1 MYINFKKIVLFF
13 SNKIMEVTNLLSEQ
27 NSNLQNINPLQLKK
41 SQLETRNLELKEENK
56 RLNIKLEELKK
67 NVLEL
72 KQHVDSVIYNQLEL
86 KSSKIKDLKLQIDI
100 SKNKI
105 YELNK
110 QLDNYDTIYNTQKTI
125 RQKYFNLIN
134 DKLKNENFYLTQEDI
149 IKELRDNNIKLKEK
163 RMRINDE
170 FTKADEE
177 YTNLYNNVEINKK
190 TILELQNDL
199 QSKIDKNK
207 ESINTL
213 NEKTI
218 EISNLRNTLNLLKAE
233 NEQSFL
239 YKQKNKKNLKK
250 NDSNINI
257 NTTQNKILNINT
269 SFNNV
274 NNNDISTSFMIKQH
288 QLNQQKLYEGLNN
301 NSITNIIDQSNLNE
315 NEQNNINEVAALAH
329 NFLEE

>member
-1 MYINFKKIVLFF
+1 MYINFKKIVLFC

-41 SQLETRNLELKEENK
+41 SQLETRNLELKEDNK
-56 RLNIKLEELKK
+56 RLNSKLEDLKK

-86 KSSKIKDLKLQIDI
+86 KTSKIKDLKLQIDI

-163 RMRINDE
+163 RIRINDE

-239 YKQKNKKNLKK
+239 YKQKNKTNLKK

>member
-56 RLNIKLEELKK
+56 RLNSKLEDLKK

-86 KSSKIKDLKLQIDI
+86 KSSKIKDLKLQIDV

-110 QLDNYDTIYNTQKTI
+110 QLDNYDTIYNTQKTM

-163 RMRINDE
+163 RIRINDE

-207 ESINTL
+207 ESINIL

-218 EISNLRNTLNLLKAE
+218 EISQLRNTLNLLKAE

-239 YKQKNKKNLKK
+239 NKQKSKSNLKK
-250 NDSNINI
+250 NDSNVNINI
-257 NTTQNKILNINT
+257 TQNKKININT

>member
-1 MYINFKKIVLFF
+1 
-13 SNKIMEVTNLLSEQ
+13 MEVTNLLSEQ

-41 SQLETRNLELKEENK
+41 SQLETRNLELKEDNK
-56 RLNIKLEELKK
+56 RLNSKLEDLKK

-125 RQKYFNLIN
+125 RQKFFNLIN

-239 YKQKNKKNLKK
+239 YKQKNKTNLKK

>member
-1 MYINFKKIVLFF
+1 
-13 SNKIMEVTNLLSEQ
+13 MEGTNLLSEQ

-41 SQLETRNLELKEENK
+41 SQLETRNLELKEDNK
-56 RLNIKLEELKK
+56 RWNSKLEDLKK

-110 QLDNYDTIYNTQKTI
+110 QLDNYDTIYNTQKTM

-239 YKQKNKKNLKK
+239 YKQKSKSNLKK

-257 NTTQNKILNINT
+257 NTTQNKKININT

>member
-1 MYINFKKIVLFF
+1 
-13 SNKIMEVTNLLSEQ
+13 MEVTNLLSEQ
-27 NSNLQNINPLQLKK
+27 NSNLKNINPLQLKK

-56 RLNIKLEELKK
+56 RLNSKLEDLKK

-110 QLDNYDTIYNTQKTI
+110 QLDNYDTIYNTQKTM

-239 YKQKNKKNLKK
+239 YKQKNKTNLKK

>member
-41 SQLETRNLELKEENK
+41 SQLETRNLELKEDNK
-56 RLNIKLEELKK
+56 RLNSKLEDLKK

-239 YKQKNKKNLKK
+239 YKQKNKTNLKK

>member
-41 SQLETRNLELKEENK
+41 SQLETRNLELKEDNK
-56 RLNIKLEELKK
+56 RLNSKLEDLKK

-110 QLDNYDTIYNTQKTI
+110 QLDNYDTIYNTQKTM

-207 ESINTL
+207 ESINIL

-239 YKQKNKKNLKK
+239 YKQKNKTNLKK

>member
-41 SQLETRNLELKEENK
+41 SQLETRNLELKEDNK
-56 RLNIKLEELKK
+56 RLNSKLEDLKK
-67 NVLEL
+67 NVLKL

-207 ESINTL
+207 EIN
-213 NEKTI
+213 K
-218 EISNLRNTLNLLKAE
+218 
-233 NEQSFL
+233 
-239 YKQKNKKNLKK
+239 KNKKKK
-250 NDSNINI
+250 
-257 NTTQNKILNINT
+257 
-269 SFNNV
+269 
-274 NNNDISTSFMIKQH
+274 
-288 QLNQQKLYEGLNN
+288 
-301 NSITNIIDQSNLNE
+301 
-315 NEQNNINEVAALAH
+315 
-329 NFLEE
+329 

>member
-56 RLNIKLEELKK
+56 RLNSKLEDLKK

-86 KSSKIKDLKLQIDI
+86 KSSKIKDLKLQIDV

-110 QLDNYDTIYNTQKTI
+110 QLDNYDTIYNTQKTM

-163 RMRINDE
+163 RIRINDE

-239 YKQKNKKNLKK
+239 NKQKSKSNLKK
-250 NDSNINI
+250 NDSNVNINI
-257 NTTQNKILNINT
+257 TQNKKININT

>member
-1 MYINFKKIVLFF
+1 
-13 SNKIMEVTNLLSEQ
+13 MEVTNLLSEQ

-56 RLNIKLEELKK
+56 RLNSKLEDLKK

-86 KSSKIKDLKLQIDI
+86 KTSKIKDLKLQIDV

-110 QLDNYDTIYNTQKTI
+110 QLDNYDTIYNTQKTM

-163 RMRINDE
+163 RIRINDE

-239 YKQKNKKNLKK
+239 NKQKSKSNLKK

-257 NTTQNKILNINT
+257 NITQNKKININT

-329 NFLEE
+329 NFLED

>member
-1 MYINFKKIVLFF
+1 
-13 SNKIMEVTNLLSEQ
+13 MEVTNLLSEQ

-56 RLNIKLEELKK
+56 RLNSKLEDLKK

-86 KSSKIKDLKLQIDI
+86 KSSKIKDLKLQIDV

-110 QLDNYDTIYNTQKTI
+110 QLDNYDTIYNTQKTM

-163 RMRINDE
+163 RIRINDE

-207 ESINTL
+207 ESINIL

-218 EISNLRNTLNLLKAE
+218 EISQLRNTLNLLKAE

-239 YKQKNKKNLKK
+239 NKQKSKSNLKK
-250 NDSNINI
+250 NDSNVNINI
-257 NTTQNKILNINT
+257 TQNKKININT

>member
-41 SQLETRNLELKEENK
+41 SQLETRNLELKEDNK
-56 RLNIKLEELKK
+56 RLNSKLEDLKK

-207 ESINTL
+207 ESINIL

-218 EISNLRNTLNLLKAE
+218 EISQLRNTLNLLKAE

-239 YKQKNKKNLKK
+239 YKQKNKTNLKK

>member
-1 MYINFKKIVLFF
+1 
-13 SNKIMEVTNLLSEQ
+13 MEVTNLLSEQ

-56 RLNIKLEELKK
+56 RLNSKLEDLKK

-86 KSSKIKDLKLQIDI
+86 KSSKIKDLKLQIDV

-110 QLDNYDTIYNTQKTI
+110 QLDNYDTIYNTQKTM

-163 RMRINDE
+163 RIRINDE

-207 ESINTL
+207 ESINIL

-218 EISNLRNTLNLLKAE
+218 EISQLRNTLNLLKAE

-239 YKQKNKKNLKK
+239 NKQKSKSNLKK

-257 NTTQNKILNINT
+257 NITQNKKININT

>member
-1 MYINFKKIVLFF
+1 
-13 SNKIMEVTNLLSEQ
+13 MEVTNLLSEQ

-56 RLNIKLEELKK
+56 RLNSKLEDLKK

-86 KSSKIKDLKLQIDI
+86 KSSKIKDLKLQIDV

-110 QLDNYDTIYNTQKTI
+110 QLDNYDTIYNTQKTM

-163 RMRINDE
+163 RIRINDE

-239 YKQKNKKNLKK
+239 NKQKSKSNLKK
-250 NDSNINI
+250 NDSNVNINI
-257 NTTQNKILNINT
+257 TQNKKININT

>member
-41 SQLETRNLELKEENK
+41 SQLETRNLELKEDNK
-56 RLNIKLEELKK
+56 RLNSKLEDLKK

-163 RMRINDE
+163 RIRINDE

-239 YKQKNKKNLKK
+239 YKQKNKTNLKK

>member
-1 MYINFKKIVLFF
+1 
-13 SNKIMEVTNLLSEQ
+13 MEVTNLLSEQ

-56 RLNIKLEELKK
+56 RLNSKLEDLKK

-110 QLDNYDTIYNTQKTI
+110 QLDNYDTIYNTQKTM

-163 RMRINDE
+163 RIRINDE

-207 ESINTL
+207 ESINIL

-218 EISNLRNTLNLLKAE
+218 EISQLRNTLNLLKAE

-239 YKQKNKKNLKK
+239 NKQKSKSNLKK

-257 NTTQNKILNINT
+257 NITQNKKININT

>member
-56 RLNIKLEELKK
+56 RLNSKLEDLKK

-239 YKQKNKKNLKK
+239 YKQKNKTNLKK